1 MLTQQWLEKLGC
13 SDEHRKKNQ
22 PKGDKDRKKSLPA
35 IFVVM
40 RVVTGGP
47 KPLLVEAFRVK
58 K

>member
-1 MLTQQWLEKLGC
+1 M
-13 SDEHRKKNQ
+13 S
-22 PKGDKDRKKSLPA
+22 KSSESQRLVPA
-35 IFVVM
+35 ILVVM